1 MSLAILLNAPDML
14 VLKAVYLTNVRGLSD
29 VFHGV
34 ETEGCQCVEVCNLR
48 DTYMCYFA
56 VCYVV

>member
-1 MSLAILLNAPDML
+1 ML
-14 VLKAVYLTNVRGLSD
+14 VLKAAYLTNVRGLSD